1 MSMRTSI
8 LVVLAMLGSLP
19 ALAQDQASCKAYFQV
34 LRAEEGMPGLRTGLD
49 SAQKKWWESRG
60 QKQYPGLCLNG
71 AVTSG
76 DKPRYLVIWSKSKA
90 IGQTSP
96 PPAEVYGQTAMALQ
110 ATAPMTRI
118 YQPRWDLA
126 SVTVIN
132 VLNDGSLLLPPV
144 YFEADNRAIGAFT
157 GAGPINSLNPGSR
170 KVLKAAL
177 DYLFQERVFLSKPN

>member
-1 MSMRTSI
+1 MKISV
-8 LVVLAMLGSLP
+8 LVVLVMLGSLP

-34 LRAEEGMPGLRTGLD
+34 LQADAGMPGLRTGLD
-49 SAQKKWWESRG
+49 SAQKKWWEKNG
-60 QKQYPGLCLNG
+60 QKKYPGLCLNG
-71 AVTSG
+71 AVMSG
-76 DKPRYLVIWSKSKA
+76 DKPRYLVIWSKSKT

-118 YQPRWDLA
+118 YQSRWDLA

-132 VLNDGSLLLPPV
+132 VLNDGSLLLPAV
-144 YFEADNRAIGAFT
+144 YFEADDRLIGAFT
-157 GAGPINSLNPGSR
+157 GAGPINSVHPGSM

-177 DYLFQERVFLSKPN
+177 DYLYKERVFLSNPN